1 MTDWSVICN
10 HQRVIEAHK
19 RQKERAS
26 GPFQCF
32 IFFPFLFLIYSFK
45 RRRVELKKKNL
56 KWGTGRALENPTI
69 IESLYIALDLTTR
82 SPNRYS
88 KIIR

>member
-26 GPFQCF
+26 GPFECF
-32 IFFPFLFLIYSFK
+32 IIFFFFLFFSLFILLK
-45 RRRVELKKKNL
+45 GEGRVELKKNL
-56 KWGTGRALENPTI
+56 KWGTGRSLGNLTI

-88 KIIR
+88 